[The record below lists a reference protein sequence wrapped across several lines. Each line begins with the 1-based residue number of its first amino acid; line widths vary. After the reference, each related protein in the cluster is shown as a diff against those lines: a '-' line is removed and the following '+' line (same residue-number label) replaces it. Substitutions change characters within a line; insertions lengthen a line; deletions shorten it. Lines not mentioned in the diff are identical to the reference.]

1 MAYLKGLGPVE
12 DATANT
18 IPNTLTTQTGGS
30 MEYEFA
36 KLEVKHFVAN
46 TTTESSAVMGEA
58 DQYPS
63 ESESEDEQDVA
74 KKTPK
79 LSEKRR
85 AQNMKFSAWLS
96 HRTAKITKEEV
107 QAVVDNANEETL
119 SIRSLMAKQD
129 SNVIITDPREYQL
142 ELFEKAKEQNIIAVL
157 DTGQCAVNL

>member
-85 AQNMKFSAWLS
+85 AQNMKFSAWSAITAPMSWYTWLTVLVGYRIVRRRSQRKKYKLS
-96 HRTAKITKEEV
+96 SITPTKKPSRYAASWQSKI
-107 QAVVDNANEETL
+107 Q
-119 SIRSLMAKQD
+119 M
-129 SNVIITDPREYQL
+129 
-142 ELFEKAKEQNIIAVL
+142 
-157 DTGQCAVNL
+157 